1 MWRKKININN
11 RKKDGSKFFIPNKL
25 KKLDSL
31 GFYKL
36 EIFKEF
42 KKKPLS
48 LIDVGSRWGFSEI
61 FKTIAPLI
69 FATGFE
75 PDLEEVKKI
84 KAVENNFG
92 NWNNFEIIPEALFD
106 KECLLK
112 LNITKNPNNSSIFKL
127 DKKYYNRYKLNGFE
141 VERIKEV
148 KANSLDNLNK
158 KRKDSNF
165 GEIIQ
170 LDSQGSEYEIITGA
184 SDLIKK
190 NTQCLICEISFF
202 SPYAKTKGIT
212 KIFEIVEK
220 LGLHFYSFLDFKFR
234 STKKI
239 PKQTRIGRERIM
251 QADAIF
257 FKDPLFTLN
266 NHGQR
271 QVKINFLSALIFG
284 FYDYCLE
291 LIELI
296 EVKQKEKAFLEK
308 LIFQLG
314 NLDLNYIRNETKK
327 FREALNEKNLNAI
340 LELGKIVDERRD
352 LFSYDDLIKK

>member
-1 MWRKKININN
+1 MKN
-11 RKKDGSKFFIPNKL
+11 RKKDGSKFFIPKKL
-25 KKLDSL
+25 KELDSL
-31 GFYKL
+31 GFYRL

-42 KKKPLS
+42 KKNPLG

-69 FATGFE
+69 YVTGFE

-84 KAVENNFG
+84 KAIEKSFG
-92 NWNNFEIIPEALFD
+92 KWNYFEIIPEALFD
-106 KECLLK
+106 RECFLK

-127 DKKYYNRYKLNGFE
+127 NKKYYNRYKLNGFE
-141 VERIKEV
+141 TERTEEV
-148 KANSLDNLNK
+148 KANSLDNLYK

-184 SDLIKK
+184 SNLIKK

-202 SPYAKTKGIT
+202 SPYAKTKGMT

-220 LGLHFYSFLDFKFR
+220 LDLHFYSFLDFKFR

-239 PKQTRIGRERIM
+239 PKKTRIGRERIM
-251 QADAIF
+251 QADAVF
-257 FKDPLFTLN
+257 FKDPLFNLN
-266 NHGQR
+266 NNGQR
-271 QVKINFLSALIFG
+271 QVKINFLSALILG

-291 LIELI
+291 LLDLI
-296 EVKQKEKAFLEK
+296 EIKQKEKAFLK
-308 LIFQLG
+308 TLILQLG
-314 NLDLNYIRNETKK
+314 NLDLNYIRKETKK
-327 FREALNEKNLNAI
+327 FRDSLNEKKLDAI

-352 LFSYDDLIKK
+352 FFSYDDLIKK